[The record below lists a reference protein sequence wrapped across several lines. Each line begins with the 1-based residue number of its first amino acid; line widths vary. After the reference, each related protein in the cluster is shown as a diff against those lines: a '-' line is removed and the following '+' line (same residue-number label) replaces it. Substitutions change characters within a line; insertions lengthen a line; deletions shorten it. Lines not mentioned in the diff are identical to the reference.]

1 MILDAT
7 LTVFV
12 SNVGKALNFY
22 TKVLGLDLKANY
34 GSKYAEVQKGG
45 FTIGFH
51 QKDQDKPIPN
61 EPNAMLIGLRV
72 DNLESAISDLK
83 KKGVAFGTPIEDG
96 IEGRFAYF
104 DDPDGNPLYL
114 WQSKM

>member
-12 SNVGKALNFY
+12 SNVDKALGFY
-22 TKVLGLDLKANY
+22 TKVLGLGLKENY
-34 GSKYAEVQKGG
+34 GSKYAEVQKEG
-45 FTIGFH
+45 FVIGLH
-51 QKDQDKPIPN
+51 LKDDVNPIPN
-61 EPNAMLIGLRV
+61 EPNGMAIGFRV
-72 DNLESAISDLK
+72 ENLERSMAELRNR
-83 KKGVAFGTPIEDG
+83 GVTFSTSIMDA

-104 DDPDGNPLYL
+104 EDSDGNQLYL